1 MSAIKK
7 LVKDWETNA
16 KTRLAPD
23 ELRLRLPIHDAARIA
38 ALQEMYPQRG
48 ESEIIIDL
56 ITAALDELE
65 GLLPYKEGTKIIA
78 RDEVGDPIYED
89 AGPSRQLFELTRK
102 HLRRLEAKSGQPVDP
117 AAS

>member
-1 MSAIKK
+1 
-7 LVKDWETNA
+7 
-16 KTRLAPD
+16 
-23 ELRLRLPIHDAARIA
+23 
-38 ALQEMYPQRG
+38 MYPQRS
-48 ESEIIIDL
+48 ESELIIDL

-102 HLRRLEAKSGQPVDP
+102 HLRRLEVMSGQAKDP
-117 AAS
+117 ASS